1 MTAKYDARTIKV
13 LKGLK
18 AVRKRPSMYIGGTGS
33 NGLHHLVFEVVDNSI
48 DEAMAGFCTQIDVK
62 INIDGTVTVKDNG
75 RGIPVDLHKDQKVP
89 AVQVVMTMLHA
100 GGKFDNKTYKVAG
113 GLHGVGVSVVNA
125 LSEWLEVRVY
135 KAGKIYKQRYEKGMP
150 KTKLEI
156 VGKTKIN
163 GTEVTFFP
171 DKSIFET
178 IEFSFDILSQRLR
191 ELSFLNKGL
200 KINIFDEKT
209 KKKHNFQYE
218 GGIVSFVKYLNETKT
233 PIFNNPI
240 YISTKR
246 DEIQVETSI
255 QYTESY
261 RTNIFSYANNI
272 HTLEGGSHLTG
283 FKLAL
288 TRALKKYIKNY
299 SMMKKEKI
307 DISGDDIREGV
318 TAIIS
323 VKLPNPQFEGQT
335 KTKLVNTDVEGIVNS
350 LVGEKLQEF
359 FEENPGV
366 VKKIINKSI
375 IAARSRVAAK
385 KAKEISRRKGLLE
398 SGNLPGKL
406 ADCSSTDPER
416 CELFLVEGDSA
427 GGSAKQGR
435 DRRFQAILPLFGKML
450 NVEKAR
456 LDKVLSNDKLQPVIT
471 AIGAGIADEFDI
483 TKLRYHKIIILA
495 DADVDGAHIA
505 TLLLTFFFRYMKPLI
520 ENGFVYVAKPP
531 LYKIKKGKSVKYAF
545 SDEEKTKWVN
555 EFGNT
560 GIRVQRYKGLG
571 EMNPDQLCETTLDA
585 EKRTLI
591 KIIIEDEVE
600 SDLIFSTLMGNQVE
614 ARRNFIVTNAK
625 YVQNLDV

>member
-200 KINIFDEKT
+200 KINIRDEKT